1 MSYIR
6 VVTISALVL
15 LAAGVSPARAQCPC
29 THTTTKVKGSLT
41 ATPGRFNYNAQLG
54 LPGANSACN
63 THFPGTHACTYAE
76 LKSAPTGDRCQLK
89 DTAGNTVTSFWAIN
103 SAQPPLQQC
112 QDDAAGGSLLNWEYG
127 TAHTASRGQKV
138 ALTNSTGALGS
149 LQSSLQCNLSGNSW
163 VACCQ

>member
-63 THFPGTHACTYAE
+63 THFPGTHVCTYAE
-76 LKSAPTGDRCQLK
+76 LQSAPTSDRCQLK
-89 DTAGNTVTSFWAIN
+89 DTAGNTVTSFWAID

-112 QDDAAGGSLLNWEYG
+112 NDDAVGGSGLNWEYG
-127 TAHTASRGQKV
+127 TAHTASRGNKIPLNNV
-138 ALTNSTGALGS
+138 TGMLGS
-149 LQSSLQCNLSGNSW
+149 LSVGNQCNFSGSSN
-163 VACCQ
+163 VGCCQ